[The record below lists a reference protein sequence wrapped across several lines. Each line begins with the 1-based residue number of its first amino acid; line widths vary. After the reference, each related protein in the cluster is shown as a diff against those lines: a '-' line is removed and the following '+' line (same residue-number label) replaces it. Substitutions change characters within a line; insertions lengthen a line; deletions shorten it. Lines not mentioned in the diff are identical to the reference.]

1 MRCNKRIYKGSPGSQ
16 IDLIF
21 VKNVFLALQPF
32 KRVLKLKFSK
42 ISESGVIPPWENSVK
57 NKDFSVQ
64 KNYVV
69 FFCIFFNA
77 LSRDPC
83 IKPVWCQNDIICH
96 PKGDQKVLIL
106 DPSKKIQA
114 IQNFAFFWA
123 DFYAFLGRLVQ
134 IFHEISTPKNNVTE
148 WTFECTRKKYN
159 VKKKYSVEKKI
170 KKYTGDPIFAFF
182 LSRFSIKIGVTRGP
196 RKLQNGASKLR

>member
-21 VKNVFLALQPF
+21 VKNVFLAFQPF

-114 IQNFAFFWA
+114 IQNFVFFEP
-123 DFYAFLGRLVQ
+123 
-134 IFHEISTPKNNVTE
+134 IFMRFWVALFRFFMKFRPQKITSLNGLLNAREKNT
-148 WTFECTRKKYN
+148 TS
-159 VKKKYSVEKKI
+159 KKKYSVEKKI
-170 KKYTGDPIFAFF
+170 KKIYRRSNFCLF